1 MAVNH
6 DPIIKKCRSLEIS
19 PAALGYSSKKVEKMG
34 MRKPGANKRKKL
46 SEYGLQLRE
55 KQKLKFVYGVLEKQ
69 FYNYYVKATKME
81 GMAGENLVTLLE
93 SRLDNVVYRM
103 GMASTRREAR
113 QLVVHGHFR
122 LNGKKVNIP
131 SMLVKVGDVIALKDT
146 SKKSELFK
154 GFIEDLADVRT
165 PAWLTLDK
173 ENISAEVIAAPKKAD
188 VDFEIEEHLIVELYS
203 K

>member
-131 SMLVKVGDVIALKDT
+131 SLLVKVGDVITLKDT

-154 GFIEDLADVRT
+154 GFIEDLAEVRT